1 MTSGPK
7 AIASG
12 FVAAVLEDPEGTK
25 YGIATYRTAFYL
37 VAFFYY
43 VCYLLRMFS
52 ATRATNSADRPLIVQ
67 SDRTLFLEVDNPL
80 HEEVRDALLPFAEL
94 VKSPEHIHTYRITP
108 ISLWNAAAAGLS
120 VDDILDVLE
129 RYGKYETPPVI
140 IELVRDQMGRYGRL
154 KLLADG
160 DGYYLQA
167 EDPVL
172 LSVISNNRKVQ
183 PYLDE
188 RTSPTVARVKD
199 FARGSLK
206 SALIKVGYPVEDLAG
221 YVEGAPLDIELRGE
235 CLATREPF
243 VVRDYQQAAADAFY
257 RGGAAAGGSGV
268 VVLPCGS
275 GKTIVG
281 LASMAAVGARTLILA
296 TNTTAVR
303 QWREEILDK
312 SNLGAD
318 AVGEYSGYAKE
329 IRPVTVAT
337 YQIVIWRPD
346 KKGPFPHFGLFT
358 AEDWG
363 LIIYDEVHLLPAP
376 VFRVT
381 AEIQTRRRLGLTATL
396 VREDGREDDVFSLI
410 GPKRYDAPWR
420 ELEKRRWIAEAKC
433 TEIRIGMTREDRI
446 LYASSSNQKRFR
458 VAAENFRKLAV
469 VDRLLRRHRGHRV
482 LVIGHYIRQ
491 LKEFAERFKLPLLTG
506 QTPQAE
512 RDKLFEEF
520 RRGKIPVLVVSKVA
534 NFAVD
539 IPDANVALQI
549 SGTFG
554 SRQEEA
560 QRLGRILR
568 PKSGENVAYFY
579 TVVSRDSVEQD
590 YAQKRELFL
599 TEQGYNYTIV
609 DGEALV
615 GRTAD
620 G

>member
-1 MTSGPK
+1 
-7 AIASG
+7 
-12 FVAAVLEDPEGTK
+12 
-25 YGIATYRTAFYL
+25 
-37 VAFFYY
+37 
-43 VCYLLRMFS
+43 MFS
-52 ATRATNSADRPLIVQ
+52 GTRTTGPADRPLVVQ
-67 SDRTLFLEVDNPL
+67 SDRTLFLEVDHPL

-108 ISLWNAAAAGLS
+108 ISLWNAAAAGLGA
-120 VDDILDVLE
+120 DEILDVLDA
-129 RYGKYETPPVI
+129 YGKYATPPI
-140 IELVRDQMGRYGRL
+140 ISDFVRDQMGRYGRL

-160 DGYYLQA
+160 GGYYLEA
-167 EDPVL
+167 EDEVL
-172 LSVISNNRKVQ
+172 LAIILNNKKVQ
-183 PYLDE
+183 YYLGE
-188 RTSPTVARVKD
+188 RLGPAAVRVKD
-199 FARGSLK
+199 YARGNLK

-221 YVEGAPLDIELRGE
+221 YVVGAPLEVALREE
-235 CLATREPF
+235 CRRDREPF
-243 VVRDYQQAAADAFY
+243 VIRDYQRAAADAFY
-257 RGGAAAGGSGV
+257 RGGAVTGGSGV

-281 LASMAAVGARTLILA
+281 LVSIAAVGARTLILA

-312 SNLGAD
+312 TDLTD
-318 AVGEYSGYAKE
+318 DVVGEYSGHVKE
-329 IRPVTVAT
+329 IRPITVAT
-337 YQIVIWRPD
+337 YQIVVWRPD
-346 KKGPFPHFGLFT
+346 KQGPFPHFRLFT

-363 LIIYDEVHLLPAP
+363 LVIYDEVHLLPAP

-381 AEIQTRRRLGLTATL
+381 AEIQARRRLGLTATL

-420 ELEKRRWIAEAKC
+420 ELEKKRWIAEARC

-446 LYASSSNQKRFR
+446 LYASSSNHKRFR
-458 VAAENFRKLAV
+458 VAAENFRKFAV
-469 VDRLLRRHRGHRV
+469 VDRLLEKHRGHSV
-482 LVIGHYIRQ
+482 LIIGHYLDQ
-491 LKEFAERFKLPLLTG
+491 LKELARLFNRPLLTG

-512 RDKLFEEF
+512 RERLYEDF
-520 RRGKIPVLVVSKVA
+520 RRGIIPVLVVSKVA

-539 IPDANVALQI
+539 LPDANVAIQI

-590 YAQKRELFL
+590 YAQNRELFL
-599 TEQGYNYTIV
+599 TEQGYSYTII
-609 DGEALV
+609 DGETLIGGA
-615 GRTAD
+615 AD

>member
-1 MTSGPK
+1 MVSG
-7 AIASG
+7 S
-12 FVAAVLEDPEGTK
+12 
-25 YGIATYRTAFYL
+25 R
-37 VAFFYY
+37 
-43 VCYLLRMFS
+43 
-52 ATRATNSADRPLIVQ
+52 RADFADRPLVVQ
-67 SDRTLFLEVDNPL
+67 SDRTLFLEVDHPF
-80 HEEVRDALLPFAEL
+80 HEEARDALLPFAEL

-108 ISLWNAAAAGLS
+108 ISLWNAAAAGLTS
-120 VDDILDVLE
+120 AVILEVLN
-129 RYGKYETPPVI
+129 RYGKYDTPPI
-140 IELVRDQMGRYGRL
+140 ITELVREQMNRYGKL
-154 KLLADG
+154 KLLADA
-160 DGYYLQA
+160 DGYYLEA
-167 EDPVL
+167 EDEVL
-172 LSVISNNRKVQ
+172 LSIILNNRKIQ
-183 PYLDE
+183 PFIDK
-188 RTSPTVARVKD
+188 RTGPTTTRIKD
-199 FARGSLK
+199 YARGNLK
-206 SALIKVGYPVEDLAG
+206 SVLIKVGYPVEDLAG
-221 YVEGAPLDIELRGE
+221 YVEGEPLDVELRKKR
-235 CLATREPF
+235 LATDEPF
-243 VVRDYQQAAADAFY
+243 VIRDYQQLAADAFY
-257 RGGAAAGGSGV
+257 RGGAAIGGSGV

-281 LASMAAVGARTLILA
+281 LVSMAAVGARTLILA

-312 SNLGAD
+312 TTLAGD
-318 AVGEYSGYAKE
+318 AVGEYSGQVKE

-346 KKGPFPHFGLFT
+346 KRESFPHFKLFT

-410 GPKRYDAPWR
+410 GPKRYDTPWR
-420 ELEKRRWIAEAKC
+420 ELEKKRWIAEARC
-433 TEIRIGMTREDRI
+433 TEIRIGMTRDDRI

-469 VDRLLRRHRGHRV
+469 VDRLLKKHRRHRV
-482 LVIGHYIRQ
+482 LIIGHYIRQ
-491 LKEFAERFKLPLLTG
+491 LNELAEIFKLPLLTG
-506 QTPQAE
+506 QTPQVE
-512 RDKLFEEF
+512 RDRMFEEF
-520 RRGKIPVLVVSKVA
+520 RRGVIQILAVSKVA

-539 IPDANVALQI
+539 LPDANVAIQI

-568 PKSGENVAYFY
+568 PKSGENLAYFY

-609 DGEALV
+609 DGEALI
-615 GRTAD
+615 GSGAD
-620 G
+620 GA